1 MESNTN
7 IIIVDDH
14 ALFREGMKLLI
25 EKEGMG
31 KVIAEADNGKTF
43 LTMLKKQKPD
53 LVIMDIEMPLMGGL
67 EATAKAID
75 IFPDLKVL
83 VLTMLNEKENYS
95 EMINAGVMG
104 FVLKTAGKKELETA
118 IQTVLRGESYFSST
132 LLHQII
138 IEASKQKVILDHP
151 IIHEHDISKRELEV
165 LQLMSDGLSTTEI
178 AEKLFR
184 SKKTIE
190 MHRTRLQE
198 KTNTKNIIQLVIYG
212 LKNNLAHLR

>member
-43 LTMLKKQKPD
+43 LTMLKKHKPD

-190 MHRTRLQE
+190 MHRNRLQE